1 MAAALTARWSQPVM
15 GATALDND
23 TRGWIMC
30 LVAAVGA

>member
-1 MAAALTARWSQPVM
+1 MIAEWSQPMVDA
-15 GATALDND
+15 ATLDND

>member
-1 MAAALTARWSQPVM
+1 MATSLIARWSQPM
-15 GATALDND
+15 MDATGLDND